1 MTRIGRTMRLMNT
14 QLIVIGGGLAGVE
27 AAWAAARR
35 GVRVRLVE
43 MRPGRTTPAHR
54 TGLLGELV
62 CSNSLK
68 SALPDSAP
76 GLLKAELSELGSL
89 CMHAAQ
95 YSRVPA
101 GNALAVD
108 PMRFASEITRCIQAH
123 PLIEVVRE
131 ELMEISAE
139 RPLVIATGP
148 LTSPA
153 LAESLSAL
161 TGDALYF
168 YDAIAP
174 TVSID
179 SLNRDRVFLANRY
192 GRGEGGYLNCPMN
205 QEEWSRFYDALLQ
218 AETTPLHGAD
228 DPRFF
233 SACMPIE
240 ELARRGPD
248 TLRYGPFKPVG
259 LIDPATGR
267 RPWAALQLRQED
279 VHGRLWGLVG
289 CQTRMRQG
297 EQARVF
303 RLIPGLERA
312 QFCRYGAM
320 HRNTYLNAPRLLKST
335 LEFRDHPGLFAAG
348 QLTGVEGYL
357 ESAMAGLI
365 AGWNAANLLLGRS
378 PVSFPLD
385 TMIGALLDY
394 ITGYAGKDFQPMNA
408 NLGIL
413 PDPADAPRKRVERH
427 AAKAAATREA
437 FRRYVSTLE
446 SPV

>member
-1 MTRIGRTMRLMNT
+1 MRLMDT
-14 QLIVIGGGLAGVE
+14 QLRVIGGGLAGVE

-35 GVRVRLVE
+35 GIRVRLYE
-43 MRPGRTTPAHR
+43 MRPVRSTPAHR

-68 SALPDSAP
+68 SALPDSAS
-76 GLLKAELSELGSL
+76 GLLKAELTALGSL
-89 CMHAAQ
+89 CMHAAAC
-95 YSRVPA
+95 SRVPA

-108 PMRFASEITRCIQAH
+108 PTRFASEITRCIQAH
-123 PLIEVVRE
+123 PLIDVVRE
-131 ELMEISAE
+131 EWTRIPAE

-148 LTSPA
+148 LTSPE
-153 LAESLSAL
+153 LANRLSEFTGES
-161 TGDALYF
+161 LYF

-174 TVSID
+174 TVSYD
-179 SLNRDRVFLANRY
+179 SLNHDRVFLANRY

-205 QEEWSRFYDALLQ
+205 REEWSRFCDALLQ
-218 AETTPLHGAD
+218 AETTPFHGAD

-248 TLRYGPFKPVG
+248 TPRYGPFKPVG
-259 LIDPATGR
+259 LTDPATGR

-279 VHGRLWGLVG
+279 AHGRLWGLVG

-312 QFCRYGAM
+312 EFCRYGAM
-320 HRNTYLNAPRLLKST
+320 HRNTYLHAPRLLT
-335 LEFRDHPGLFAAG
+335 PALEFRDHPGLFAAG

-365 AGWNAANLLLGRS
+365 AGWNAARSLWGR
-378 PVSFPLD
+378 PQVTLPPD
-385 TMIGALLDY
+385 TMSGALLDY
-394 ITGYAGKDFQPMNA
+394 IAGFTGKDFQPMNA

-413 PDPADAPRKRVERH
+413 PDPADAPRKRLERH
-427 AAKAAATREA
+427 AAKAAATRMA
-437 FRRYVSTLE
+437 FQRYLSGLE
-446 SPV
+446 GP